1 MKSVIKQEEIVG
13 RIFFLRGE
21 KVILDRDLASLYEV
35 EVRTLNQSV
44 KRNIKRFPNDFM
56 FQLTQEEYASLR
68 SQNVTLKRGQHRK
81 YFPYAFTEQG
91 VAMLS
96 GLLNSDRAIKVNIE
110 IMRAFVQLRKLIDSN
125 KELAKKIEKLESKY
139 DEQFKIVFEAIR
151 QLISEDEKPKSKIG
165 F

>member
-13 RIFFLRGE
+13 RIYFLRGE

-56 FQLTQEEYASLR
+56 FQLSPEEFKNLK
-68 SQNVTLKRGQHRK
+68 SQFVISSWGGVRK
-81 YFPYAFTEQG
+81 LPLAFTEQG

-96 GLLNSDRAIKVNIE
+96 GLLNSERAIKVNIE

-125 KELAKKIEKLESKY
+125 KELARKIEKLESKY

-151 QLISEDEKPKSKIG
+151 HLIRKDDKPKGKIG

>member
-13 RIFFLRGE
+13 RIYFLRGE

-56 FQLTQEEYASLR
+56 FQLSPEEFKNLK
-68 SQNVTLKRGQHRK
+68 SQFVISSWGGVRK
-81 YFPYAFTEQG
+81 LPLAFTEQG

-96 GLLNSDRAIKVNIE
+96 GLLNSERAIKVNIE

-151 QLISEDEKPKSKIG
+151 QLIREDDKPKGKIG

>member
-13 RIFFLRGE
+13 RIYFLRGE

-56 FQLTQEEYASLR
+56 FQLSPEEFKNLK
-68 SQNVTLKRGQHRK
+68 SQFVISSWGGVRK
-81 YFPYAFTEQG
+81 LPLAFTEQG

-96 GLLNSDRAIKVNIE
+96 GLLNSERAIKVNIE
-110 IMRAFVQLRKLIDSN
+110 IMRAFVQLR
-125 KELAKKIEKLESKY
+125 KLESKY

-151 QLISEDEKPKSKIG
+151 QLIREDDKPKGKIG